1 MSDEY
6 NDVQY
11 VGTVAGL
18 IEKKA
23 GWHSVEIHVP
33 GKQYPVKA
41 DTKLENLLTQVR
53 EIRDGDLVATFTVR
67 ESESEN
73 INEKTGKPYTERRLQ
88 KVEPGHGGL
97 VASAPQNA
105 PNANVSPS
113 DGMHGPTGSGG
124 GMTKEE
130 WNRKDSAIH
139 KMACIKTAAAA
150 LTHTVPSA
158 PTNED
163 LDKFYRDVMYLTNN
177 WLRSVKA
184 ERDDPAGEDVPF

>member
-6 NDVQY
+6 NDVEY
-11 VGTVAGL
+11 GGTVAAL
-18 IEKKA
+18 VEKKA
-23 GWHSVEIHVP
+23 GWFSVEIAVP

-41 DTKLENLLTQVR
+41 DTKLENLLKQAR
-53 EIRDGDLVATFTVR
+53 EIRDAGSVATFTVR

-73 INEKTGKPYTERRLQ
+73 INEKTGKPYIERRLQ
-88 KVEPGHGGL
+88 KVEVG
-97 VASAPQNA
+97 VVPQNA

-113 DGMHGPTGSGG
+113 HGGE

-150 LTHTVPSA
+150 LTHTVPAS

-184 ERDDPAGEDVPF
+184 ERDDPAGEDIPF